1 MPVDNRRYVTRR
13 CAMNV
18 VDGLER
24 IRLRLETNHA
34 RTETLDV
41 VDEFLERARRAPDA
55 QARSLGQLVQM
66 LMRTPGAHRS
76 TGVYDDLA
84 RLEEELAEATARVQ
98 AERAELESR
107 PMPKPTKYYKELK
120 KKEREAKGK

>member
-1 MPVDNRRYVTRR
+1 
-13 CAMNV
+13 MNV

-24 IRLRLETNHA
+24 IRLRLETNQA

-41 VDEFLERARRAPDA
+41 VEEFLERARSAPDA

-66 LMRTPGAHRS
+66 LMRTQGAHRS

-84 RLEEELAEATARVQ
+84 RLEEQLAEATARVQ